1 MEVGDLVKWV
11 HKGDSTDLGL
21 VVEKDNE
28 VGMAF
33 IVYTIRWVND
43 GLCSY
48 TDERVQG
55 FFTQGQMEF
64 ANESR

>member
-1 MEVGDLVKWV
+1 MEIGDLVKWV
-11 HKGDSTDLGL
+11 HKGAPADLGL

-43 GLCSY
+43 GLCRY

-55 FFTQGQMEF
+55 FFTQGLMEF
-64 ANESR
+64 TNETR

>member
-1 MEVGDLVKWV
+1 MEIGDLVKWV
-11 HKGDSTDLGL
+11 HKGDCADLGL

-43 GLCSY
+43 GLFRY

-64 ANESR
+64 ANENR

>member
-11 HKGDSTDLGL
+11 HKGDPTDLGL
-21 VVEKDNE
+21 VVGKDNE

-48 TDERVQG
+48 TDDRVQD
-55 FFTQGQMEF
+55 FFTQGIMEF
-64 ANESR
+64 PNESR

>member
-11 HKGDSTDLGL
+11 HKGDSADLGL
-21 VVEKDNE
+21 VVEKNTE

-48 TDERVQG
+48 TDDRVQD
-55 FFTQGQMEF
+55 FFTQGIMEF
-64 ANESR
+64 PNESR

>member
-28 VGMAF
+28 VSMAF
-33 IVYTIRWVND
+33 IIYTIRWVND

-48 TDERVQG
+48 TDDRVQD
-55 FFTQGQMEF
+55 FFTLGIMEF
-64 ANESR
+64 PNDSR